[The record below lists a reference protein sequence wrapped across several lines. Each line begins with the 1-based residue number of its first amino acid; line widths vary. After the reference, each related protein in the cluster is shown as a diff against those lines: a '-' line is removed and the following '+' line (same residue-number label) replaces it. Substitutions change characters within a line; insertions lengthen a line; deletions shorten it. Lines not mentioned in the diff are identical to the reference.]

1 MHCSSGLL
9 TKLEWDILCS
19 KLGIRRMDVR
29 DRRLKP
35 TFGGHEKFVFRDAWL
50 KKGVDAASQN
60 PAIFNDDEALVIL
73 GVGKNMVRS
82 IRHWCLA
89 TGSLGDAT
97 ADRKARGL
105 QPTAFGTSLLGDTGW
120 DPYLEDP
127 GTLWLLH
134 WQLATNMVRGLVWHL
149 VFSAFYEPEFNKKQM
164 AMFVGKRLDQ
174 MGVATTQGTIER
186 EIDCCVR
193 TYVPAI
199 RGVST
204 VAGDESFDCPLADL
218 GLLRFVADDNIYRFS
233 VGPKPTLATPV
244 FGYALLAFLA
254 QVAQTRRTVAID
266 ECIYHEGSPGQIFKL
281 DENSVVEHLEALAD
295 LTEGRLR
302 FQETAGLRQIYLDEL
317 AADELH
323 SIRTALLN
331 RYYGHD

>member
-1 MHCSSGLL
+1 M
-9 TKLEWDILCS
+9 DPRQRRS
-19 KLGIRRMDVR
+19 KPI
-29 DRRLKP
+29 
-35 TFGGHEKFVFRDAWL
+35 FGGHEKFVFRDAWL

-89 TGSLGDAT
+89 TEVLGELT
-97 ADRKARGL
+97 TDRKARGL

-134 WQLATNMVRGLVWHL
+134 WQLATNLVRGLVWHL

-164 AMFVGKRLDQ
+164 ATFVSRRLEL
-174 MGVATTQGTIER
+174 MGAVTTQGTIDR
-186 EIDCCVR
+186 EIDYCVR

-199 RGVST
+199 RAVST
-204 VAGDESFDCPLADL
+204 LAGDESFDCPLADL
-218 GLLRFVADDNIYRFS
+218 GLLRFVPDENIYRFS

-254 QVAQTRRTVAID
+254 QAAQTRRTVAID

-281 DENSVVEHLEALAD
+281 DENSVVEHLEGLAD
-295 LTEGRLR
+295 LTDGRLR
-302 FQETAGLRQIYLDEL
+302 FQETAGLRQIYLDQL
-317 AADELH
+317 AADELQ
-323 SIRTALLN
+323 SMGTALLD

>member
-1 MHCSSGLL
+1 
-9 TKLEWDILCS
+9 
-19 KLGIRRMDVR
+19 MDVQEK
-29 DRRLKP
+29 RLKP

-60 PAIFNDDEALVIL
+60 PAIFTDDEALVIL

-89 TGSLGDAT
+89 TEVLQEAAT
-97 ADRKARGL
+97 DRRARGV
-105 QPTAFGTSLLGDTGW
+105 QPTALGTSLLGDTGW

-134 WQLATNMVRGLVWHL
+134 WQLATNSIRGLIWLL

-164 AMFVGKRLDQ
+164 ATFVGKRLNQ
-174 MGVATTQGTIER
+174 MGVITTQGTIER

-193 TYVPAI
+193 TYVPAM
-199 RGVST
+199 RGIST
-204 VAGDESFDCPLADL
+204 LAGDESFDCPLADL
-218 GLLRFVADDNIYRFS
+218 GLLRFVPDDNIYRFS
-233 VGPKPTLATPV
+233 MGPKPTLAPPV
-244 FGYALLAFLA
+244 FGFALLAFLA
-254 QVAQTRRTVAID
+254 QATQTRRTVAID
-266 ECIYHEGSPGQIFKL
+266 ECIYHEGSPGQVFKL

-295 LTEGRLR
+295 LTDGRLR
-302 FQETAGLRQIYLDEL
+302 FQETAGLRQIYLGEMS
-317 AADELH
+317 ADEFN
-323 SIRTALLN
+323 SVGFGLLK

>member
-1 MHCSSGLL
+1 MQ
-9 TKLEWDILCS
+9 KE
-19 KLGIRRMDVR
+19 
-29 DRRLKP
+29 RLKP
-35 TFGGHEKFVFRDAWL
+35 SFGGHEKFVFRDAWL
-50 KKGVDAASQN
+50 KKGVDAASLN
-60 PAIFNDDEALVIL
+60 PAIFTDDEALVIL

-89 TGSLGDAT
+89 TGTLSEGTENRKSKSL
-97 ADRKARGL
+97 R
-105 QPTAFGTSLLGDTGW
+105 PTAFGTDLFGDMGW

-134 WQLATNMVRGLVWHL
+134 WQLTTNIARGLIWHL

-164 AMFVGKRLDQ
+164 ATFVGKRLDQ
-174 MGVATTQGTIER
+174 MGVVTTQGTIDR

-193 TYVPAI
+193 TYVPAM
-199 RGVST
+199 RGVSIL
-204 VAGDESFDCPLADL
+204 AGDESFDCPLVDL
-218 GLLRFVADDNIYRFS
+218 GLLRFLPADNIYRFS

-244 FGYALLAFLA
+244 FGYALLAFLG

-295 LTEGRLR
+295 LTNGRLR
-302 FQETAGLRQIYLDEL
+302 FQETAGLRQIYLDEGPV
-317 AADELH
+317 DELH
-323 SIRTALLN
+323 NMGIALLG
-331 RYYGHD
+331 RYYSHD